1 MCSKSRQ
8 VEWNV
13 LVETVHALPLYASHK
28 AYVRDEILLTKPNV
42 SVEEL
47 VQRIGATRGEAMV
60 ILWELR
66 KTGDEVL
73 EMLKEGLHEQPV
85 YSLAAL
91 GGTFSILHVGHMAL
105 LATAY
110 SKAEKVLLGVS
121 SDNFV
126 AKLGK
131 KHPIPPYEERV
142 KQLRDFLSRQG
153 WLERTR
159 ITALEDPYGPT
170 VEDPAIEVLVTSPA
184 TAYRAGEINMKRTE
198 RNLPPLDV
206 YVCPLVVADDGYPVS
221 TTRIMAGEIS
231 ADGKTFRKE
240 QERG

>member
-110 SKAEKVLLGVS
+110 SK
-121 SDNFV
+121 
-126 AKLGK
+126 
-131 KHPIPPYEERV
+131 
-142 KQLRDFLSRQG
+142 
-153 WLERTR
+153 
-159 ITALEDPYGPT
+159 
-170 VEDPAIEVLVTSPA
+170 
-184 TAYRAGEINMKRTE
+184 
-198 RNLPPLDV
+198 
-206 YVCPLVVADDGYPVS
+206 
-221 TTRIMAGEIS
+221 
-231 ADGKTFRKE
+231 
-240 QERG
+240 